1 MFHMRRITIIIVNS
15 KDGDLD
21 PHNSEALDIQFY
33 PWDGLSEINGLNGF
47 IWAFVDATKSAT
59 RGFEICQRLRSMA
72 QTASAQIVLTLNQN
86 DEETRRQAKVAGAN
100 LCISNPVNRKQMINM
115 VTSFSWHDDVKDEP
129 ARLEFSDLV
138 IDVLALQARWQ
149 GKPVA
154 LMPNE
159 FHLLRFFVQHP
170 GRVYTRTQ
178 IINMLGKQK
187 EWVDERTVDA
197 WVGRLRKHLKA
208 AGAPNIL
215 RTVRSFGFILDLP

>member
-1 MFHMRRITIIIVNS
+1 MRRITIIVANLQ
-15 KDGDLD
+15 DEHFH
-21 PHNSEALDIQFY
+21 PHNCEALDIRFF
-33 PWDGLSEINGLNGF
+33 PWSGLTQVPSFKGPIWVFIDGSNDLTHALELC
-47 IWAFVDATKSAT
+47 
-59 RGFEICQRLRSMA
+59 RRLRSMA
-72 QTASAQIVLTLNQN
+72 QTASAHVVLTLSQN

-100 LCISNPVNRKQMINM
+100 LCISNSVNRKQMINM
-115 VTSFSWHDDVKDEP
+115 VTSFSWHDEVKDEP
-129 ARLEFSDLV
+129 ACLEFSDLV
-138 IDVLALQARWQ
+138 IDVLALQALWK